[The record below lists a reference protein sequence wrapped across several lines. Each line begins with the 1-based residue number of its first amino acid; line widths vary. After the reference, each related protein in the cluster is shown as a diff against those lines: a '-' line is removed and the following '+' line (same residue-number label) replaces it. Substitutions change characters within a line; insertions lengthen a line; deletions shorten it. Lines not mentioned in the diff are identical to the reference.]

1 MIDSFVFYVGSSTAG
16 RGLVNHAITIIIS
29 TKLTKSEK
37 IINHW

>member
-16 RGLVNHAITIIIS
+16 RGLVNHAIIIS
-29 TKLTKSEK
+29 TELTKSEK